1 MRMMMARNP
10 IKPSKQ
16 SWSLGDSPQIAARDH
31 SGTSPALLEFS
42 KTGIPTPSSLAEI
55 DNNLTFGEHPA
66 IERLR
71 LQKLKKHIQESLKN
85 KEDNF
90 KDSE

>member
-1 MRMMMARNP
+1 MMMARKP
-10 IKPSKQ
+10 IKPPSQ
-16 SWSLGDSPQIAARDH
+16 NWQLGDSAQIAARDH
-31 SGTSPALLEFS
+31 SETSPALREFS
-42 KTGIPTPSSLAEI
+42 KTGIATPNSLSEI

-66 IERLR
+66 TERLR
-71 LQKLKKHIQESLKN
+71 LHKLKNHIQEALKN